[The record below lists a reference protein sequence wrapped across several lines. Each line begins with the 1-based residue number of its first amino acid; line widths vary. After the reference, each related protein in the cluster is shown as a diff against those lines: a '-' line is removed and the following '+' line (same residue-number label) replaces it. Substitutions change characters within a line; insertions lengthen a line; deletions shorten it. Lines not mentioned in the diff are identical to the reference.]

1 MKRIA
6 VLGSGGDCQGM
17 NSVIVDLVRR
27 ARTEGIEVIGIK
39 KGYKGLFEKNYVV
52 LTPEMFIENDV
63 ENRGGC
69 FLKASRCL
77 ELQTPEG
84 EKTACAFL
92 DELKIDVLVVI
103 GGNGSFMGAQR
114 FIRHGK
120 KVMCLPG
127 TIDNDLSYVSKTLG
141 FDTAVANSVEAVNKI
156 KQTMLT
162 NDRGVVIEVMGRHN
176 GSIALNVAVSTAAC
190 SLIVN
195 EDGGYNEK
203 LVEDEVKRAIN
214 RGIESP
220 VVILSENIVNIDDVV
235 KNLEAKTGKQ
245 FRGDVLSYIQRGG
258 DPTFNDRI
266 YATRLA
272 CRTIELIKE
281 GTFNRAIGLKD
292 GKIIDVPVADANT
305 NPTNFD
311 FELLKIFKEMNQ

>member
-6 VLGSGGDCQGM
+6 VLGSGGDSQGM
-17 NSVIVDLVRR
+17 NSVIVDLVRV
-27 ARTEGIEVIGIK
+27 AHTEGIEVIGVK
-39 KGYKGLFEKNYVV
+39 RGYKGLLNKDYVI
-52 LTPEMFIENDV
+52 LTPDMFIENDV

-69 FLKASRCL
+69 FLKASRCP
-77 ELQTPEG
+77 ELQSPEG
-84 EKTACAFL
+84 EAKACEFL
-92 DELKIDVLVVI
+92 NEMNIDVLVVI

-114 FIRHGK
+114 FLKYGK

-141 FDTAVANSVEAVNKI
+141 YDTAITNSVIAVNKI

-176 GSIALNVAVSTAAC
+176 GSIALNVAVATSAC

-195 EDGGYNEK
+195 EDGGYDAAR
-203 LVEDEVKRAIN
+203 VENEVKKAIN
-214 RGIESP
+214 KGIESP
-220 VVILSENIVNIDDVV
+220 VVILSENITNIDDVV
-235 KNLEAKTGKQ
+235 KNLEQKTGKE
-245 FRGDVLSYIQRGG
+245 FRKDVLSYIQRGG
-258 DPTFNDRI
+258 DPSFYDRI

-272 CRTIELIKE
+272 CKTIELIQS
-281 GTFNRAIGLKD
+281 GIFNRAIGVKND
-292 GKIIDVPVADANT
+292 KIIDVPVQDANT

-311 FELLKIFKEMNQ
+311 FELLNTFKQMNK